1 MKKTLML
8 AAAAAGIA
16 FAAFA
21 TDYEWTGGANDGKW
35 TNVGNWKLYNSSTA
49 ASDYPRTTADY
60 ARFTSSATVSVDTGT
75 KLVVGLIAVHGNAG
89 TVTLNGTA
97 GSSLDLNKS
106 AAANGSSFMVL
117 EGSKL
122 VVNLPVET
130 AARIDKWQSGDIEFT
145 ANVTSTAASNPFVV
159 DNGKAT
165 LSGTA
170 TLSAVNGAASVG
182 NYTNGDT
189 ATLELKDAA
198 TFAAKEIMTG
208 INGNNAASAVGHV
221 IQNGAGTVVNAT
233 AGLRLATAANHTK
246 PSIYELKAGTL
257 SVGGTIT
264 VGENSVAQFTQVGG
278 TSTCAKVT
286 LANGSTATLKGG
298 VMNVPSLADITVGS
312 GCAFSL
318 DGGTLA
324 LSEGTFTSWRDCL
337 DKVGA
342 KLTVAPGSSVALNG
356 DSLLAIPSSCST
368 YDVGLEIGEGKTVE
382 VPSGAVISA
391 PAGSTNAWK
400 VTLNEGSVLKLDEAT
415 ARLAVPLDLTVNGSG
430 KIQMYSNA
438 SGFEGGFR
446 GAVVA
451 HRLVVDGAEKGKGR
465 YNAAANSFL
474 SAGLSAGTAGSVTA
488 GASIIVPYVWTGAGA
503 DDNWNT
509 GANWEGGAVPPSGSP
524 VDVSRAST
532 ITLGDNVTVSCL
544 VAIPNN
550 PNRKTTVTGSGTISI
565 AGDDNACCLYV
576 PVGCELVLDVDFK
589 RTSNNLMG
597 MVGGGTLTC
606 RKSAPI
612 NQKGGKIYPLLALDG
627 RMVLD
632 GVNTLHQYDGESNKF
647 INYHSSNPNVQG
659 ELAIS
664 GSSVISVGRLSEGYP
679 DSMNSIMVRQTGGK
693 TTYSN
698 FWIQNLSGL
707 TPADAVGY
715 VLEDGEMNASGGMY
729 LGYTQ
734 QVSANSAYPGGS
746 FEMSGGTLNCGE
758 IRGSCNQNYVRLYG
772 GNVYLTGN
780 LTILRIPDAYVKQRN
795 ENAITFYLGGVT
807 IHPTSKGYKL
817 QSDAYLTGKNGDV
830 KFALDSYA
838 FLLDTGNTVSGPGG
852 VEVTS
857 AAGTYA
863 LTCKANCTFT
873 GSLTLSGAN
882 NNFNFAD
889 GSTINGPSAF
899 IVKSATA
906 KIDIYTSCTISKSP
920 DVVVLASQDCLTL
933 GTGKNLTV
941 KHLVVGG
948 TDYAAGTYTFGSG
961 SVTVSARP
969 ASWLVGTV
977 GDLSYMADGTATAV
991 DSATTLSSLVY
1002 EPAAA
1007 GMTNTLTGA
1016 ALTFADG
1023 ANIHVAKGDALVID
1037 NDVVFGGKVTKTGW
1051 GEVVFNGAVSGAA
1064 TPTAASDGTDPR
1076 WLTVIEGGAAFDDA
1090 VEGVRIATRGAI
1102 DANGTPVVTLK
1113 EHCRVRNYGIVL
1125 TAWNA
1130 ENVTACCGE
1139 TRQEGAIV
1147 DYSTMFDSVR
1157 NNSNWA
1163 LAQPRSGGCGRYVL
1177 DSGEIR
1183 SPSDRHLSFLLTS
1196 SESGSFDFVQNGGTF
1211 SVPKDFYFAR
1221 KADGVTCAYTL
1232 NNGRFEFGGALVGVA
1247 NPSRNVINLNG
1258 GTYAAGRSDTIDREK
1273 FTLTTGGIV
1282 TFEVADGKTLTIADD
1297 SRSAGSLVKT
1307 GAGSLVLDGAIAL
1320 NGLDVQAGS
1329 ATLTGK
1335 MLPFAND
1342 DATLSIAKA
1351 ATLSLDYDGRMTFK
1365 TLSAGGIECAP
1376 GVYSASKG
1384 SPRVKRRLGGT
1395 GELDVLAGY
1404 GIGGAVIIR

>member
-1 MKKTLML
+1 MKKLFMLMG
-8 AAAAAGIA
+8 AAAGIGI
-16 FAAFA
+16 AASA
-21 TDYEWTGGANDGKW
+21 TEYEWTGGANDGKW
-35 TNVGNWKLYNSSTA
+35 TNVGNWKLYNTSMA

-60 ARFTSSATVSVDTGT
+60 ARFTSSATVSVDTGA

-89 TVTLNGTA
+89 TVTLNGTEGA
-97 GSSLDLNKS
+97 FLDLDKS
-106 AAANGSSFMVL
+106 PAANGSSFMVL
-117 EGSKL
+117 EGGKL

-130 AARIDKWQSGDIEFT
+130 AARIDKWQKGDIEFT
-145 ANVTSTAASNPFVV
+145 ANVTSTATSNPFVV
-159 DNGKAT
+159 DNGKAV

-170 TLSAVNGAASVG
+170 ALSAMNGAASVG

-189 ATLELKDAA
+189 ATLELKDSAA
-198 TFAAKEIMTG
+198 FAAKEVMTG
-208 INGNNAASAVGHV
+208 VNGIAASAIGHI
-221 IQNGAGTVVNAT
+221 IQSGAGTAVNVT
-233 AGLRLATAANHTK
+233 TGLRLATAANHTK
-246 PSIYELKAGTL
+246 PSIYELNAGTL

-264 VGENSVAQFTQVGG
+264 VGENSVAQFTQTGG

-356 DSLLAIPSSCST
+356 NTSLAIPSSCST

-382 VPSGAVISA
+382 VPAGAVVSA

-430 KIQMYSNA
+430 KIQMHSNA
-438 SGFEGGFR
+438 SGFDGGFR

-474 SAGLSAGTAGSVTA
+474 SAGTGGSVTA

-509 GANWEGGAVPPSGSP
+509 GANWEGGNVPPSGSP

-606 RKSAPI
+606 RKSAPN

-632 GVNTLHQYDGESNKF
+632 GVNALHPYDGESNKF

-679 DSMNSIMVRQTGGK
+679 DSMNSIIVRQTGGK

-772 GNVYLTGN
+772 GDVYLTGN

-807 IHPTSKGYKL
+807 IHPTSKGFKL
-817 QSDAYLTGKNGDV
+817 QSDACLTGKNGDV

-852 VEVTS
+852 IEVTS

-899 IVKSATA
+899 IVKSPSA
-906 KIDIYTSCTISKSP
+906 KIDIYAGCTISKSP
-920 DVVVLASQDCLTL
+920 EVIVLADQSCLKL
-933 GTGKNLTV
+933 GSSKKLTV
-941 KHLVVGG
+941 KRLVVGG
-948 TDYAAGTYTFGSG
+948 TDYAAGTYTFVSG
-961 SVTVSARP
+961 TVTVAGSAP

-977 GDLSYMADGTATAV
+977 GDLSYMADGTTTAV
-991 DSATTLSSLVY
+991 DAAAELSSLAY
-1002 EPAAA
+1002 DPLTA

-1064 TPTAASDGTDPR
+1064 EPTAASDGTDPR
-1076 WLTVIEGGAAFDDA
+1076 WLTVIEGGATFDST
-1090 VEGVRIATRGAI
+1090 VEGVRIMTCGTV
-1102 DANGTPVVTLK
+1102 DASGTPVVMLK
-1113 EHCRVRNYGIVL
+1113 ENCRVRNYGIVL

-1130 ENVTACCGE
+1130 ENATACCGE

-1147 DYSTMFDSVR
+1147 DYTTMFNSVR

-1163 LAQPRSGGCGRYVL
+1163 LAQPRSGGYGRYVL

-1183 SPSDRHLSFLLTS
+1183 SPGDRHLSFLLTS

-1221 KADGVTCAYTL
+1221 RADGVTCTYTL
-1232 NNGRFEFGGALVGVA
+1232 NNGRFEFDGTLVGVA
-1247 NPSRNVINLNG
+1247 NPARNIINLNG
-1258 GTYAAGRSDTIDREK
+1258 GTYAAGKSDAVNRET
-1273 FTLTTGGIV
+1273 FTLTTAGAV
-1282 TFEVADGKTLTIADD
+1282 TFEVEDGKTLTIADD
-1297 SRSAGSLVKT
+1297 SRSAAALVKT

-1320 NGLDVQAGS
+1320 NGLDVQAGTV
-1329 ATLTGK
+1329 TLTEK
-1335 MLPFAND
+1335 MLPFAD
-1342 DATLSIAKA
+1342 GG
-1351 ATLSLDYDGRMTFK
+1351 ATLSLARAA
-1365 TLSAGGIECAP
+1365 TLNLGYAGQMPFGKLNVGGAGCFP

-1384 SPRVKRRLGGT
+1384 TPRVRNRLDGT
-1395 GELDVLAGY
+1395 GELNVL
-1404 GIGGAVIIR
+1404 GGFGPGATILIR